1 MSTPEVEDVVAA
13 AEDAAD
19 LAQVGHGDVLSTAES
34 AAEAGLQSPCYTLE
48 VAEIVAAAEGP
59 AEIAQIGPEDLVEI
73 EEVDERC

>member
-34 AAEAGLQSPCYTLE
+34 AAEAGLQSPC
-48 VAEIVAAAEGP
+48 
-59 AEIAQIGPEDLVEI
+59 
-73 EEVDERC
+73 